1 MSSSDKEMNM
11 SRVIYGFAALLMLGI
26 AISTSTLAQDWSLPP
41 LPTGTHA
48 LDSLLGKW
56 HFSQEGHI
64 PQFKAKGTWTF
75 SRMGD
80 GFMIFDE
87 YRTDNGSGGTVFLG
101 ETYRAYNPEKNTWT
115 FEATQYAAPKIALK
129 NGEWDAGRTR
139 FENGDIIDE
148 ISKGDVINRFR
159 FYNIKK
165 NSFSLIG
172 ETSKDGKAWVNTM
185 DIECVRAHPRSE
197 VRGLQLELK

>member
-1 MSSSDKEMNM
+1 M
-11 SRVIYGFAALLMLGI
+11 SRIRCGFVMLLMLGVVVSRP
-26 AISTSTLAQDWSLPP
+26 ALAQDWALPP
-41 LPTGTHA
+41 LPAETHA

-56 HFSQEGHI
+56 NFLQEGHI

-75 SRMGD
+75 SRGGD

-87 YRTDNGSGGTVFLG
+87 YRTDNGSGGTAFLA
-101 ETYRAYNPEKNTWT
+101 ETYRAYNPEKNAWT
-115 FEATQYAAPKIALK
+115 FEATQYAAPKLALK

-148 ISKGDVINRFR
+148 VPKGALINRFR

-172 ETSKDGKAWVNTM
+172 ETSRDGGKTWVNTM
-185 DIECVRAHPRSE
+185 DIDCVRAQE
-197 VRGLQLELK
+197 